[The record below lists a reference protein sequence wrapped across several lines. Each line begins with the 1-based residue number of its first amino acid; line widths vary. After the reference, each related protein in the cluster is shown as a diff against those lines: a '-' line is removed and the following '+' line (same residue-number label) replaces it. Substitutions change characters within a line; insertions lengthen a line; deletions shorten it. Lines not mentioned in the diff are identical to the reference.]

1 MADEVKFINKLEG
14 SRILIV
20 GGSTGAGYGV
30 AEASIELGA
39 AAVIISS
46 SNNSRVQDAV
56 AQLRSSYP
64 SKASRV
70 SGFACNLAQED
81 VLEHN
86 LAALLDAATS
96 NGQHKLDPIAF
107 TAGDTLS
114 PTALKD
120 VDLEY
125 LKKYLPHSMLRSN
138 PSHQARCKAYG
149 TQPFLQ
155 HHLRLGFPL
164 LGMMSGGMRSLVRGL
179 ALELKPLRVNVAALG
194 AVNTSGHTLN

>member
-1 MADEVKFINKLEG
+1 MADEVKSINKLEG

-20 GGSTGAGYGV
+20 GGSTGVGYGV

-125 LKKYLPHSMLRSN
+125 LKNIFLIRSFAAILLTKLAAKHMAHS
-138 PSHQARCKAYG
+138 PSSSITFTSA
-149 TQPFLQ
+149 FL
-155 HHLRLGFPL
+155 FP
-164 LGMMSGGMRSLVRGL
+164 
-179 ALELKPLRVNVAALG
+179 A
-194 AVNTSGHTLN
+194 